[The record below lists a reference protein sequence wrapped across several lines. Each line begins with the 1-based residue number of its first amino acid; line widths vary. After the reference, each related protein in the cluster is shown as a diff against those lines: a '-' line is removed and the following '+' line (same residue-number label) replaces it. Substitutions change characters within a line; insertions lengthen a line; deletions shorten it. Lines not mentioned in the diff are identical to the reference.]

1 MLCIPPPS
9 SVVSKG
15 GWTLTVRKSL
25 TIFIYIVVVS
35 IVGVLFFSIDSATF
49 DVLENTNPVLLS
61 LAVLLVVIG
70 WCLDACKFI
79 FIARAAGE
87 YLSFKQTIAVVWI
100 NYFGSAITPMQSGGG
115 PFQIYLLYKNGVSVG
130 KSVAITLVRTLQ
142 IIFLL
147 ALVIP
152 FAIVSEAEFIEK
164 HTMLKWFVVYV
175 LAFIVVSSFVLVISI
190 VRPQWIKRWSNGFLV
205 RMKRLGILKPR
216 LLLGAARWA
225 NREID
230 NYSTNIRLFQSTGRY
245 WFMLSV
251 LTAVVHLWVY
261 LSIMP
266 CLILAAGFQ
275 VEYMQCMLA
284 ESLLLFLLYF
294 VPTLG
299 GSGAAEGGAAAV
311 FGLFVPWNLAGVMAV
326 AWRLISEYT
335 GIALGTAVA
344 IRLLGWGGAEK
355 VMKEEAER
363 LEDAGK

>member
-1 MLCIPPPS
+1 M
-9 SVVSKG
+9 
-15 GWTLTVRKSL
+15 TVRKSF
-25 TIFIYIVVVS
+25 TIFICIVIVS
-35 IVGVLFFSIDSATF
+35 IVSVLFLSIDSATF
-49 DVLENTNPVLLS
+49 DVLENTNPMLLS
-61 LAVLLVVIG
+61 LAILLVVLG
-70 WCLDACKFI
+70 WFLDACKFI
-79 FIARAAGE
+79 FLARAAGE
-87 YLSFKQTIAVVWI
+87 YLSLRQTISVVWI

-115 PFQIYLLYKNGVSVG
+115 PFQIYLLYKYGVSVG
-130 KSVAITLVRTLQ
+130 KSIAITLVRTLQ
-142 IIFLL
+142 VIFLL

-152 FAIVSEAEFIEK
+152 FSIVSEAEFIER
-164 HTMLKWFVVYV
+164 HAMLKWFVVYV
-175 LAFIVVSSFVLVISI
+175 LVFIVLASFILVISI

-205 RMKRLGILKPR
+205 RMKRLGILKPK

-230 NYSTNIRLFQSTGRY
+230 NYSTNIRLFRSTGRY

-251 LTAVVHLWVY
+251 LTAVVHLWIY

-266 CLILAAGFQ
+266 CLIMAAGFN

-326 AWRLISEYT
+326 AWRLVSEYS
-335 GIALGTAVA
+335 GIALGTVIA
-344 IRLLGWGGAEK
+344 IRMLGWGGAEE
-355 VMKEEAER
+355 VMKEETER
-363 LEDAGK
+363 LEDASQ

>member
-1 MLCIPPPS
+1 M
-9 SVVSKG
+9 
-15 GWTLTVRKSL
+15 TVRKSFS
-25 TIFIYIVVVS
+25 IFISIVVVS

-49 DVLENTNPVLLS
+49 DVLENTNPLLLA
-61 LAVLLVVIG
+61 LAVVLVVLG

-79 FIARAAGE
+79 FLARAAGE
-87 YLSFKQTIAVVWI
+87 YLSFRQTIPVVWI

-142 IIFLL
+142 VIFLL
-147 ALVIP
+147 CLV
-152 FAIVSEAEFIEK
+152 
-164 HTMLKWFVVYV
+164 
-175 LAFIVVSSFVLVISI
+175 FIVVSSFLLGASI
-190 VRPQWIKRWSNGFLV
+190 FRPHWIKRWSNGFLV
-205 RMKRLGILKPR
+205 RMKRLGILKPK
-216 LLLGAARWA
+216 LLLGAARWTS
-225 NREID
+225 REID
-230 NYSTNIRLFQSTGRY
+230 NYSIIMRLFQSTGKY

-251 LTAVVHLWVY
+251 LTAAAHLWVY

-266 CLILAAGFQ
+266 CLIMAAGFH

-344 IRLLGWGGAEK
+344 IRSLGWGGADK

>member
-1 MLCIPPPS
+1 M
-9 SVVSKG
+9 
-15 GWTLTVRKSL
+15 TVRKSF
-25 TIFIYIVVVS
+25 TFFISIVVVS
-35 IVGVLFFSIDSATF
+35 IVGVLFFSIDAATF

-61 LAVLLVVIG
+61 VAVLLVVIG

-79 FIARAAGE
+79 FLARAAGE
-87 YLSFKQTIAVVWI
+87 YLSFSQTIKVVWI

-147 ALVIP
+147 ALIIP
-152 FAIVSEAEFIEK
+152 FSIFSEADFIEK
-164 HTMLKWFVVYV
+164 HVMLKWFAVYV
-175 LAFIVVSSFVLVISI
+175 LLFIVLASFLLIISI
-190 VRPQWIKRWSNGFLV
+190 TRPHWIKRWSNGFLV

-216 LLLGAARWA
+216 LLLGAARWSS
-225 NREID
+225 REID
-230 NYSTNIRLFQSTGRY
+230 NYSTNIRLFRSTGKY
-245 WFMLSV
+245 WFILSV

-266 CLILAAGFQ
+266 CIILAAGFH

-326 AWRLISEYT
+326 VWRLISEYT

-344 IRLLGWGGAEK
+344 IRSLGWGGAEK

-363 LEDAGK
+363 LENAGK

>member
-1 MLCIPPPS
+1 M
-9 SVVSKG
+9 
-15 GWTLTVRKSL
+15 TVRKSF
-25 TIFIYIVVVS
+25 TIFICIVIVS
-35 IVGVLFFSIDSATF
+35 ITSVLFLSIDSATF

-61 LAVLLVVIG
+61 LAVLLVVLG

-79 FIARAAGE
+79 FLARAAGE
-87 YLSFKQTIAVVWI
+87 YLSFRQTISVVWI

-115 PFQIYLLYKNGVSVG
+115 PFQVYLLYKNGVSVG

-142 IIFLL
+142 VIFILSL
-147 ALVIP
+147 IIP
-152 FAIVSEAEFIEK
+152 FSIVSEADFIER
-164 HTMLKWFVVYV
+164 HIMLKWFVVYV
-175 LAFIVVSSFVLVISI
+175 LIFIVIASFLLTVSI
-190 VRPQWIKRWSNGFLV
+190 VRPHLIKRWSNGFLV
-205 RMKRLGILKPR
+205 RMKRIGILKPR

-225 NREID
+225 SREID
-230 NYSTNIRLFQSTGRY
+230 NYSTNIRLFQSTGKY

-251 LTAVVHLWVY
+251 LTSVVHLWVY

-266 CLILAAGFQ
+266 CLIMAAGFH

-311 FGLFVPWNLAGVMAV
+311 FGLFVPWNLAGVMAI

-344 IRLLGWGGAEK
+344 IKLLGWGGAEK
-355 VMKEEAER
+355 VMKEESER
-363 LEDAGK
+363 LDNVGK